1 MLQGIEMKDTDGFA
15 HGFDPDKVRRKYLQ
29 ERDKR
34 LVAGLAAIRD
44 LRTDHHFA
52 RYRRDPFTAYRDR
65 APLTDAVD
73 VAIVGGGMA
82 GVVAGAQLRK
92 AGARRI
98 RIIDEAGGVGGTWY
112 WNRYPGVMCD
122 VESYSYLPMLEDLGY
137 IPKNRYAFGD
147 EILGHFEAIAAK
159 YDLVADA
166 LFHTRVDRTEW
177 DAASSR
183 WILRTD
189 RRDEIA
195 AKYVVMAVGILN
207 LMKMPV
213 IPGMELFRGK
223 SFHTARWDF
232 EYTGGN
238 THGGLSKLSDKVV
251 GVVGT
256 GASGIQCIPH
266 LAEASEKLFVFQ
278 RTPSAIGVRSNR
290 PTDAGFAKDLRPG
303 WQRERMENFQ
313 AVILGIPVESDLVA
327 DGWTRHFAPTYRYPR
342 DPAWTDEEY
351 EKRVEAFDFDVMEE
365 HRQRVEKIVED
376 AATADALKP
385 YYRYI
390 CKRPCFHDE
399 YLQAFN
405 APNVELVDCPAGIER
420 VTEDGLVVQGLEF
433 SLDCIV
439 YATGFEAE
447 TTPFYRRAGHEIFGR
462 NGVRL
467 AERWNEGP
475 RTLFGMMS
483 HGFPNLFIMP
493 CPGQQAVVTVNHT
506 LITVEA
512 AEHIGAM
519 VGGLEEKG
527 VAAFEVSEEA
537 EADWCETI
545 VSTHVDSSPVMSL
558 CTPSRLNHE
567 GNPSALSPLAGS
579 YGGGMGDFFAFKKL
593 LADWRESGAFAGLVL
608 EE

>member
-1 MLQGIEMKDTDGFA
+1 MKDTDGFA
-15 HGFDPDKVRRKYLQ
+15 HGFDPDAVRKKYLQ

-34 LVAGLAAIRD
+34 LVEGRAAIRD
-44 LRTDHHFA
+44 LRADQHFA
-52 RYRRDPFTAYRDR
+52 RYRLDPFTEYEDRD
-65 APLTDAVD
+65 ALTDDVE
-73 VAIVGGGMA
+73 VAIIGGGMA

-92 AGARRI
+92 AGVRRI
-98 RIIDEAGGVGGTWY
+98 RIIDEAGGIGGTWY

-177 DAASSR
+177 DAGSSR
-183 WILRTD
+183 WFLRTD
-189 RRDEIA
+189 HGDEITA
-195 AKYVVMAVGILN
+195 RYVVMAVGILN
-207 LMKMPV
+207 LMKMPA
-213 IPGMELFRGK
+213 IPGMELFRGR
-223 SFHTARWDF
+223 SFHSARWDF
-232 EYTGGN
+232 EYTGGD
-238 THGGLSKLSDKVV
+238 THGGLCKLSDKVV
-251 GVVGT
+251 GVIGT
-256 GASGIQCIPH
+256 GASAIQCVPH

-278 RTPSAIGVRSNR
+278 RTPSAIGVRGNR
-290 PTDAGFAKDLRPG
+290 PTDEGFADDLRPG

-313 AVILGIPVESDLVA
+313 AIMGGVPVESDIVA
-327 DGWTRHFAPTYRYPR
+327 DGWTQHFGPTHSYPR
-342 DPAWTDEEY
+342 DPAWSNQEY
-351 EKRVEAFDFDVMEE
+351 GKRIEAFDFEVMEE
-365 HRQRVEKIVED
+365 HRRRVEETVED

-399 YLQAFN
+399 YLPTFN

-420 VTEDGLVVQGLEF
+420 VTENGLVVGGREIR
-433 SLDCIV
+433 LDCIV

-462 NGVRL
+462 DGVRL
-467 AERWNEGP
+467 AERWKDGP
-475 RTLFGMMS
+475 RTMFGMMS
-483 HGFPNLFIMP
+483 HGFPNMFIMP
-493 CPGQQAVVTVNHT
+493 CPGQQAVITVNHT

-519 VGGLEEKG
+519 VGRLEEKG
-527 VAAFEVSEEA
+527 VATFEVSEEA

-545 VSTHVDSSPVMSL
+545 LSTYVDASPVML
-558 CTPSRLNHE
+558 ACTPSRINQE
-567 GNPSALSPLAGS
+567 GDPKALPPLSGG
-579 YGGGMGDFFAFKKL
+579 YGGGMGDFFGFKKL
-593 LADWRESGAFAGLVL
+593 LADWRESGAFTGLIL
-608 EE
+608 KK

>member
-1 MLQGIEMKDTDGFA
+1 MKDTDGFA
-15 HGFDPDKVRRKYLQ
+15 HGFDSDAVQKKYLH

-34 LVAGLAAIRD
+34 LVEGRAAIRD
-44 LRTDHHFA
+44 LRVDDHFA
-52 RYRRDPFTAYRDR
+52 RYRRDPFTDYVDRD
-65 APLTDAVD
+65 ALTDDVE
-73 VAIVGGGMA
+73 VAIIGGGMA
-82 GVVAGAQLRK
+82 GVVAGTQLRK
-92 AGARRI
+92 AGVRRI
-98 RIIDEAGGVGGTWY
+98 RIIDEAGGIGGTWY

-122 VESYSYLPMLEDLGY
+122 IESYSYLPMLEDLGY

-177 DAASSR
+177 DAGSSR

-189 RRDEIA
+189 HGDEIT

-207 LMKMPV
+207 LMKMPA
-213 IPGMELFRGK
+213 IPGMEDFRGR
-223 SFHTARWDF
+223 SFHSARWDF

-238 THGGLSKLSDKVV
+238 IHGGLTKLSDKVV
-251 GVVGT
+251 GVIGT
-256 GASGIQCIPH
+256 GASAIQCIPH
-266 LAEASEKLFVFQ
+266 LAEASEMLFVFQ
-278 RTPSAIGVRSNR
+278 RTPSAIGVRGNR
-290 PTDAGFAKDLRPG
+290 PTDEGFTDDLRPG
-303 WQRERMENFQ
+303 WQRARMENFQ
-313 AVILGIPVESDLVA
+313 AILQGVPVESDLVA
-327 DGWTRHFAPTYRYPR
+327 DGWTQHFGPTNCYPR
-342 DPAWTDEEY
+342 DPAWSNEEY
-351 EKRVEAFDFDVMEE
+351 ARRAEAFDFEVMEE
-365 HRQRVEKIVED
+365 HRGRVEEIVED

-399 YLQAFN
+399 YLPTFN
-405 APNVELVDCPAGIER
+405 ASNVELVDCPAGIER
-420 VTEDGLVVQGLEF
+420 VTENGLVVGGREIL
-433 SLDCIV
+433 LDCIV

-447 TTPFYRRAGHEIFGR
+447 TTPFYRRAGHEIYGR
-462 NGVRL
+462 DGVRL
-467 AERWNEGP
+467 AERWEDGP

-483 HGFPNLFIMP
+483 HGFPNMFIMP
-493 CPGQQAVVTVNHT
+493 CPGQQAVVTANHT

-519 VGGLEEKG
+519 VGSLEARG

-537 EADWCETI
+537 EAEWCETI
-545 VSTHVDSSPVMSL
+545 LSTYLDTSPVMSS

-567 GNPSALSPLAGS
+567 GNPKALSPLIGA
-579 YGGGMGDFFAFKKL
+579 YGGGMGDFFGFKKL
-593 LADWRESGAFAGLVL
+593 LADWRESGALAGLML